1 MHKGGGKIQVAAGQ
15 FLGLDRTILPQEFL
29 LQDGPGQG
37 VTLLPPG
44 LAMILNRRRRE
55 LLALYGNAVIVAVA
69 LDLYT
74 LLRSHKNT
82 DKKIAQS
89 RCGKHDFGWE

>member
-1 MHKGGGKIQVAAGQ
+1 
-15 FLGLDRTILPQEFL
+15 
-29 LQDGPGQG
+29 
-37 VTLLPPG
+37 
-44 LAMILNRRRRE
+44 MILNRRRRE

-89 RCGKHDFGWE
+89 RCGKHDFAWE